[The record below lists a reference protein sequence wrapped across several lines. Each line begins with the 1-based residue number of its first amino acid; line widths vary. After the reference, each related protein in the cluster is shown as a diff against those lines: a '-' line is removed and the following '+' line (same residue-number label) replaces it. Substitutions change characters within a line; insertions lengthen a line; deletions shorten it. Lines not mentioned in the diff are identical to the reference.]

1 MKQFFSLTLF
11 SLLSFS
17 AFCQETKSSES
28 QEQTELKHYMPLY
41 LDIPAEMNVKKGFK
55 EANIG
60 FGYAD
65 FKGFKGQR
73 VLVEYDFAPI
83 DKLGFEIEL
92 PFIFVQEKN
101 NISTDEVLDVEEID
115 ESVESGHAGE
125 EGGGAESGNA
135 IRIGF
140 HYALYSS
147 AKAKTSI
154 GVGYFN
160 ELEFTPFKNFGD
172 PLFEANIY
180 NPFIAIAKI
189 FGERFHTMI
198 YTGTATKQHFEN
210 NTTETSIRFNTILSY
225 RFGKANKDSFFAIE
239 SNQNWANSQ
248 NGQMILRPQAQI
260 QLNEQWKIGL
270 VAAIPI
276 ATANDLNGSG
286 FMRLIYSPK

>member
-1 MKQFFSLTLF
+1 MNKLIITTVLSI
-11 SLLSFS
+11 LSFS
-17 AFCQETKSSES
+17 AFCQETE
-28 QEQTELKHYMPLY
+28 TEKPTKHYMPLY
-41 LDIPAEMNVKKGFK
+41 LDIPAEMNVEKGFK

-65 FKGFKGQR
+65 FKHFKGQR

-83 DKLGFEIEL
+83 DKLGFEIEV
-92 PFIFVQEKN
+92 PFIFVQDKN
-101 NISTDEVLDVEEID
+101 SIAPVET
-115 ESVESGHAGE
+115 VETVENGHAGE
-125 EGGGAESGNA
+125 EGGRAESGNA

-147 AKAKTSI
+147 TKSKTSI

-160 ELEFTPFKNFGD
+160 ELEFTPFKDFGD

-225 RFGKANKDSFFAIE
+225 RFGKGNKDSFFALE
-239 SNQNWANSQ
+239 SNQTWANGQ

-270 VAAIPI
+270 VAGIPI
-276 ATANDLNGSG
+276 ATQNDLNSSG
-286 FMRLIYSPK
+286 FMRIIYSPK